1 MNFEIMRSRVMFGF
15 IKKMCKSKAIKLFA
29 PRWFFMVS
37 SRPLNMKDFMIDNE
51 VIQESSLP
59 PIIEFDT
66 MYFYC
71 MGNEM
76 D

>member
-1 MNFEIMRSRVMFGF
+1 
-15 IKKMCKSKAIKLFA
+15 
-29 PRWFFMVS
+29 
-37 SRPLNMKDFMIDNE
+37 MIDNE
-51 VIQESSLP
+51 VIHESSLP

-76 D
+76 DQSSPAGQIKVADIVDITIVDMEKV

>member
-1 MNFEIMRSRVMFGF
+1 
-15 IKKMCKSKAIKLFA
+15 
-29 PRWFFMVS
+29 MVS

-76 D
+76 DQSSPAGQIKVSDIVDITIVDMEKV